1 MPYRHI
7 PVLADEALHGLN
19 CRPGGIYVDGTL
31 GGSGHARQIIEQILP
46 HGLFIG
52 IDQDKDAIDN
62 AKEVLK
68 PYSDRVN
75 LFRENFISLPG
86 ILSQLEIPAVDGI
99 LLDLGLSFHQ
109 LRQSGR
115 GFSFEGEEPL
125 DMRMDT
131 QVDQTAADLVNTLQE
146 ADLEHILKTLGEE
159 RWAKRIAKAIV
170 RNRRDDEIK
179 TTRQLAQ
186 IVCSAI
192 PKGKKKKERIHPA
205 TRSFMALRIAVN
217 GELERL
223 RYFLEDVVTKN
234 DASILKPEGRLCI
247 ISFHSL
253 EDRIVKQR
261 FRALEAGCVCPARIP
276 KCVCDQR
283 PLMKTLTRKPIG
295 PTPEEVGRN
304 PLSRSAK
311 LRVSEK
317 IPYEKKRP

>member
-1 MPYRHI
+1 MVDE
-7 PVLADEALHGLN
+7 VLHYLN

-31 GGSGHARQIIEQILP
+31 GGAGHARRIIEQILP

-52 IDQDKDAIDN
+52 IDQDKDAIEN

-75 LFRENFISLPG
+75 LFRANFISLPG
-86 ILSQLEIPAVDGI
+86 ILSQLGISAVDGI

-109 LRQSGR
+109 LKESGR

-125 DMRMDT
+125 DMRMDI
-131 QVDQTAADLVNTLQE
+131 QVDQTAADLVNTLRE
-146 ADLEHILKTLGEE
+146 ADLEHILKTYGEE
-159 RWAKRIAKAIV
+159 RWAKRIARTIV
-170 RNRRDDEIK
+170 WNRRHEEIR

-186 IVCSAI
+186 IVCGAI
-192 PKGKKKKERIHPA
+192 PRAKKKNDRIHPA
-205 TRSFMALRIAVN
+205 TRTFMALRIAVN

-223 RYFLEDVVTKN
+223 RYFLEDVVTQN
-234 DASILKPEGRLCI
+234 DAAILKPRGHLCI

-253 EDRIVKQR
+253 EDRMVKHR
-261 FRALEAGCVCPARIP
+261 FRALEAGCVCPTRLP

-283 PLMKTLTRKPIG
+283 PVMKTLTRKPIV
-295 PTPEEVGRN
+295 PIPEEVARN

-311 LRVSEK
+311 LRASEK
-317 IPYEKKRP
+317 IPYEK